1 MSACTCDPA
10 VLVLC
15 LLIVFIVLDQNWNV
29 PFNPSRSF
37 LRHDYEHIQDAVLGG
52 DKVIDGLDEGL
63 RGMCAGEKRLVTV
76 PPHLGHGERGGEA
89 APLHFPSF
97 VGNSTSLAFVSH

>member
-1 MSACTCDPA
+1 M
-10 VLVLC
+10 
-15 LLIVFIVLDQNWNV
+15 
-29 PFNPSRSF
+29 
-37 LRHDYEHIQDAVLGG
+37 LGG

-89 APLHFPSF
+89 SPLHFSSGFAVDTSF
-97 VGNSTSLAFVSH
+97 IYAALYCATKQPQVSECRPILAHSPISLTHMLHVFRFPPAGSEN